1 MAINSHTW
9 KFFRAGGFDQ
19 VQLDSGADLLALKGL
34 NQKLWV
40 ALSCPVHGIEF
51 DARTLEL
58 IDTDADGQVRAN
70 EVLGAITWAG
80 ALLKDADLLTKGT
93 DRLLLSDIDDAGAE
107 GRQVLASA
115 RLILN
120 TLGKAEVGYI
130 SLAEMAD
137 INKLVAGLQF
147 NGDGVVC
154 AQQVS
159 DSVLR
164 ATLEDIVKMAGSVAD
179 VSGDVGINQEICD
192 KFFVDI
198 QAYADWYE
206 LGEKDA
212 GILPLGAGSDAA
224 AQALQAVRDKIDDYF
239 IRCQMAIY
247 DERAALPLS
256 RSVEDFQQLAAQCLS
271 AQNDEVAA
279 FPLAIIAAGK
289 PLPLRA
295 GINPAWQD
303 KIDALC
309 QLVLQPLLGERQS
322 LVFEAWQ
329 ALCARFDA
337 FAAWQKANPAPQLG
351 ELGILRVREI
361 LSAGQQAPIS
371 ALIAQD
377 KALAPEIAA
386 IHSVERLI
394 RYQRDLFKLVNNFV
408 SFREFYSGKGKAVFQ
423 LGTLYLDGRSCELCV
438 KVDNVNAHAT
448 FANSSGVYLIYCE
461 LVRKGGAEKM
471 NIAAAFMAGDAD
483 FLSVGRHG
491 IFYDRSG
498 QDWNATIVRI
508 NDHPISIRQ
517 AFWSPYKKLSKTISE
532 QLQKFAANKAGK
544 AQEGMVKA
552 VASAAE
558 SAPKPAFDVAKFA
571 GIFAAIGLA
580 IGAIGGILV
589 SVVSG
594 ILNLEFWQIPL
605 AVVGLMLMVSLPSM
619 ALAWFKLKR
628 RNLGPI
634 LDACGWAIN
643 ARALINIPFGTSLT
657 GLPRLPEGS
666 QRALF
671 DPYAEKK
678 HAWPYLLVVLLLAML
693 LAWAWYTGYFA

>member
-1 MAINSHTW
+1 MAKNFHTW

-19 VQLDSGADLLALKGL
+19 VQLDNGADLLALKDL

-51 DARTLEL
+51 DDRTLEL

-70 EVLGAITWAG
+70 EVLAAIDWAG

-120 TLGKAEVGYI
+120 TLVKADAGYI

-164 ATLEDIVKMAGSVAD
+164 ATLEDIVKTAGSVAD

-198 QAYADWYE
+198 QAYAGWYE
-206 LGEKDA
+206 LGEEDA

-322 LVFEAWQ
+322 LVFEEWQ
-329 ALCARFDA
+329 VLCARFDA

-517 AFWSPYKKLSKTISE
+517 AFWSPYKKLSKTIAE

-552 VASAAE
+552 VAGAAE

-605 AVVGLMLMVSLPSM
+605 AVVGLMLAVSLPSM

-657 GLPRLPEGS
+657 GLPRLPDGA
-666 QRALF
+666 QHALF